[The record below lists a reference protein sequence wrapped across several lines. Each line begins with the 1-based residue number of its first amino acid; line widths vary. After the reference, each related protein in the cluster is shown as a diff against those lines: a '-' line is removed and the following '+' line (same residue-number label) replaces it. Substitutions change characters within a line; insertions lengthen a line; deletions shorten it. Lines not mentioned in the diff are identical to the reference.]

1 MTSETWA
8 QVERWTGKA
17 TIMAALLGCIVVL
30 GRRLYVA

>member
-1 MTSETWA
+1 MTNDAWA
-8 QVERWTGKA
+8 AVERWTGKA